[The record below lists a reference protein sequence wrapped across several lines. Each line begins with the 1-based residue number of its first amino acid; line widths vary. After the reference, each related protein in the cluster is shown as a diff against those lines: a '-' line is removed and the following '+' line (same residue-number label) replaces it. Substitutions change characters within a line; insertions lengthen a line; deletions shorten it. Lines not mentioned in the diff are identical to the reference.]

1 MVLKLSPFC
10 FFLIAGIMAMGTL
23 QAQNPLKG
31 RMPIGGT
38 TRPMSASSND
48 SIQFEKRNFSDD
60 SVAIRF
66 RYLDSAR
73 YRPINNSIS
82 DYFDKVALDA
92 DDIHLGNNGTSARS
106 LLYTPRLQP
115 GWDPGFHAYD
125 IYSFNLE
132 DTRFMSTNK
141 PYTQLT
147 YLLGSKA
154 EQNINVIHSQN
165 ITPDWNFVFQY
176 RLLNAPGFFN
186 SQNTNHKNFR
196 FNTSYTSRDRRYNGF
211 LILMSNN
218 MQSSENGGIQSDT
231 FLVNKNPA
239 YNDYFNIPTNL
250 AQVPF
255 VTRDLF
261 NVTLLTGNKY
271 KQASFLFRN
280 QYDFGKKDSVT
291 TDTTVTRFFLPKLR
305 LEYTVQF
312 GTHNYLYQD
321 VQGEIDSSFY
331 IENYEGLANPPDTLY
346 YKQKWTELINDFS
359 IIQFPDSQ
367 NPLQFL
373 KLGGSF
379 QNLSGKFVQGK
390 DNFYNFRAHGE
401 YRNRTKNRK
410 WDMMLFGEF
419 YLIGRNSGDYS
430 VHANLKRY
438 LGIRWGNLET
448 GFRNVNRAPSYL
460 FTNQTGF
467 PVTINTSLNKEN
479 ITEIYGNVENP
490 KFKLKL
496 TANYFLISNYTYV
509 SAFNK
514 VNQEA
519 SLFNLLRL
527 GLNKEFSLRNHWK
540 WYLDAYL
547 QVVTGQPPL
556 NVPLLYMRNRF
567 AYEGSVFRNLLLS
580 TGFDIRYHTPYQA
593 DNYSPVLGQFF
604 YQTQFQTSNRP
615 DIAAYVN
622 FRIVN
627 FTGFTRLENL
637 NTMTFDNGFGF
648 KGTNQEVQLYP
659 YPGLLFRIGVVWDLI
674 N

>member
-1 MVLKLSPFC
+1 MVLKLFPFC
-10 FFLIAGIMAMGTL
+10 FFLFAGIIALSNL

-48 SIQFEKRNFSDD
+48 SIQFEKRNFADD

-82 DYFDKVALDA
+82 DYFDKVGLDA
-92 DDIHLGNNGTSARS
+92 DDINLGNNGTSGRS

-125 IYSFNLE
+125 IYSFTLE

-154 EQNINVIHSQN
+154 EQNINVVHSQN

-211 LILMSNN
+211 LIVMSNN

-250 AQVPF
+250 AQVPY

-271 KQASFLFRN
+271 KQANFLFRN

-331 IENYEGLANPPDTLY
+331 IQNYEGLTNPADTLF
-346 YKQKWTELINDFS
+346 YKQKWSELINDFS
-359 IIQFPDSQ
+359 IIQFPDSE

-379 QNLSGKFVQGK
+379 QNISGKFLQGN

-410 WDMMLFGEF
+410 WDMALFGEF
-419 YLIGRNSGDYS
+419 YLIGRNAGDYS
-430 VHANLKRY
+430 VNANLKRY
-438 LGIRWGNLET
+438 LGTRWGNLET
-448 GFRNVNRAPSYL
+448 GFRNVNRTPSYL

-467 PVTINTSLNKEN
+467 PVIINSSLNKEN
-479 ITEIYGNVENP
+479 ITEIYGTVDNP
-490 KFKLKL
+490 LLKLKL
-496 TANYFLISNYTYV
+496 SANYFLISNYTYL

-519 SLFNLLRL
+519 SLFNLLRV

-604 YQTQFQTSNRP
+604 YQTQFQTNNRP

-622 FRIVN
+622 FRIMN

-637 NTMTFDNGFGF
+637 NTLTFDNGFGF
-648 KGTNQEVQLYP
+648 KGTNQEAELYP
-659 YPGLLFRIGVVWDLI
+659 YPGLLFRFGVVWDLI